1 MATWDEDIVTALE
14 NLGGA
19 AQYKDIYS
27 EIKKLRTNLPKTWK
41 DVVRRRIQDLS
52 SDSAGFK
59 NGQDLFYAVDGIG
72 GGAWGLR
79 AILKNTPKAIDLPF
93 GDDSPIRAS
102 VTTYRVLRD
111 TSLARKLKSLYENK
125 CQICG
130 MTICLDDENTYSE
143 AHHIIPLG
151 QPHNGPDT
159 SENLIVLCPNHHV
172 MCDYGAI
179 ELSLDLLIVKDGH
192 TISQASID
200 YHNSVVRKVSKT

>member
-19 AQYKDIYS
+19 AQYKDIYN
-27 EIKKLRTNLPKTWK
+27 EIQKLRTNLPKTWK

-59 NGQDLFYAVDGIG
+59 KGQDLFYAVDGIG

-79 AILKNTPKAIDLPF
+79 ARLKNTPTAVDLPF
-93 GDDSPIRAS
+93 GEDSPSRAS

-130 MTICLDDENTYSE
+130 FTICLDDENTYSE

-159 SENLIVLCPNHHV
+159 SGNLIILCPNHHV
-172 MCDYGAI
+172 MCDYGTI
-179 ELSLDLLIVKDGH
+179 ELSLELLYIKDGH
-192 TISQASID
+192 NISQKSID
-200 YHNSVVRKVSKT
+200 YHNNVVRKMFKT